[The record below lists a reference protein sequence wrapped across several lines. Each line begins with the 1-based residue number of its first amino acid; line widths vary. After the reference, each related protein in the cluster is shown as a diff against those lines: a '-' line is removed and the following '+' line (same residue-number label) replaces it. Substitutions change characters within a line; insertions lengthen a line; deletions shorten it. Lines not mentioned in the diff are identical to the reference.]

1 MKLPEK
7 PYQSWRVANS
17 TEEPFISRRLSLVR
31 RDVRAA
37 VPAVISV
44 VLAGNP
50 FSRVREAMFY
60 ASPLFSGAYETCFVI
75 SGILPDASP
84 IPG

>member
-1 MKLPEK
+1 M
-7 PYQSWRVANS
+7 
-17 TEEPFISRRLSLVR
+17 R
-31 RDVRAA
+31 RDVRVA

-50 FSRVREAMFY
+50 FSRVREVMFLHR
-60 ASPLFSGAYETCFVI
+60 LFFWGAYETSFVI

>member
-1 MKLPEK
+1 M
-7 PYQSWRVANS
+7 
-17 TEEPFISRRLSLVR
+17 
-31 RDVRAA
+31 A

-50 FSRVREAMFY
+50 FSRVREAMF
-60 ASPLFSGAYETCFVI
+60 LHRLFFSGAYETSFVI
-75 SGILPDASP
+75 SGIHSDASP